1 MAFKNLS
8 QDIFP
13 ELLKTN
19 WEYIHDIHDKT
30 VPSNWVTV
38 PSNLKNFELHF
49 IFFFSLSNQKIPK
62 NHKRGVL
69 LLEIQTALH
78 LCSISC
84 FLYLLFLLIIE
95 KQNIK
100 KWRVFPFSYTSK
112 QPRPDEFVRLF
123 TKLASHPNIPIF
135 LSLKNV
141 H

>member
-30 VPSNWVTV
+30 VPSNWVIV

-62 NHKRGVL
+62 KHKPGVL

-78 LCSISC
+78 LWKAKYQKMESLS
-84 FLYLLFLLIIE
+84 LYLYF
-95 KQNIK
+95 QT
-100 KWRVFPFSYTSK
+100 TSSRRIC
-112 QPRPDEFVRLF
+112 QTVHQ
-123 TKLASHPNIPIF
+123 ASLTP
-135 LSLKNV
+135 
-141 H
+141 